1 MDDPK
6 NITVDN
12 LFQLYRMQNG
22 GQVPQNAPVTQTAPN
37 ESFEQRRRAQSVPSP
52 MGVVPSQSNSASTG
66 TDSVID
72 SMISDYKQRNPFG

>member
-22 GQVPQNAPVTQTAPN
+22 AEVTAPLTQTSSN
-37 ESFEQRRRAQSVPSP
+37 ESFEQRKRAQQVPSP
-52 MGVVPSQSNSASTG
+52 MGVVPSQNNAASSG
-66 TDSVID
+66 SDSVMD
-72 SMISDYKQRNPFG
+72 SMISDYNKRNPWNT